1 MKKIVILGAMSTIA
15 IACTRLWAN
24 KECEFIL
31 IARNKDKLSQIADDL
46 TARGSIVHIKT
57 SDFSD
62 YSKHETLSK
71 ECFEK
76 VGNIDILLTAYG
88 TLPDQIECE
97 KNTDIALQEFH
108 TNGLSVISLLNHF
121 AMRMEKQDTV
131 SGTISGTIAVISSVA
146 GDRGRASNYL
156 YGAAKSAVST
166 YCSGLRAR
174 LSRTGIHVLTIKP
187 GFVDT
192 QMTQHLT
199 LPEKLTASPE
209 QVAHDISG
217 AITSKKDVLYTRW
230 FWRYIMLII
239 VIIPNR
245 IFKKMKF

>member
-1 MKKIVILGAMSTIA
+1 MKKIIILGATSTIA
-15 IACTRLWAN
+15 IACARLWAN
-24 KECEFIL
+24 DNCEFIL
-31 IARNKDKLSQIADDL
+31 VARNTEKLSQVAEDL
-46 TARGSIVHIKT
+46 TARGSIVHT
-57 SDFSD
+57 LTFDLSD
-62 YSKHETLSK
+62 YTTHEALINSCYDK
-71 ECFEK
+71 IN
-76 VGNIDILLTAYG
+76 NIDILLTAYG
-88 TLPDQIECE
+88 TLPDQDECE
-97 KNTDIALQEFH
+97 KNTDVALQEFH
-108 TNGLSVISLLNHF
+108 TNGLSVISLINRL
-121 AMRMEKQDTV
+121 AMKMEKQEQ
-131 SGTISGTIAVISSVA
+131 GTIAVISSVS

>member
-15 IACTRLWAN
+15 IACARLWSSE
-24 KECEFIL
+24 KCEFIL
-31 IARNKDKLSQIADDL
+31 IARNIEKMSQVADDL
-46 TARGSIVHIKT
+46 IVRGSIVHTLT
-57 SDFSD
+57 SDLSD
-62 YSKHETLSK
+62 YTTHETLLNK
-71 ECFEK
+71 CYEK
-76 VGNIDILLTAYG
+76 INNIDILLTAYG
-88 TLPDQIECE
+88 TLPDQDECE
-97 KNTDIALQEFH
+97 KNTDVALQEFH
-108 TNGLSVISLLNHF
+108 TNGLSVISLLNRF
-121 AMRMEKQDTV
+121 AKKMEQQET
-131 SGTISGTIAVISSVA
+131 GTIAVISSVA

-209 QVAHDISG
+209 QVASDIND
-217 AITSKKDVLYTRW
+217 AITSKTDILYTRW
-230 FWRYIMLII
+230 FWRYIMFII
-239 VIIPNR
+239 VMIPNR
-245 IFKKMKF
+245 IFKKMKL

>member
-1 MKKIVILGAMSTIA
+1 MKKIIILGATSTIA
-15 IACTRLWAN
+15 IACARLWAN
-24 KECEFIL
+24 DNCEFIL
-31 IARNKDKLSQIADDL
+31 VARNTEKLSQVAEDL
-46 TARGSIVHIKT
+46 TARGSIVHT
-57 SDFSD
+57 LTFDLSD
-62 YSKHETLSK
+62 YTTHEALINSCYDK
-71 ECFEK
+71 IN
-76 VGNIDILLTAYG
+76 NIDILLTAYG
-88 TLPDQIECE
+88 TLPDQDECE
-97 KNTDIALQEFH
+97 KNTDVALQEFH
-108 TNGLSVISLLNHF
+108 TNGLSVISLINRL
-121 AMRMEKQDTV
+121 AMKMEKQEQ
-131 SGTISGTIAVISSVA
+131 GTIAVISSVA

-209 QVAHDISG
+209 QVAHDISD